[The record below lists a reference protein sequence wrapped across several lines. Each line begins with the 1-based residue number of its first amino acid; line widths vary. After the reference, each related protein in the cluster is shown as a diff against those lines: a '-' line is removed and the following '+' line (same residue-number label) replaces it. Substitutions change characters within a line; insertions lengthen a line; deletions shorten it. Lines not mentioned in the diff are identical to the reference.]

1 MSGITFEAG
10 MEELEKLVT
19 QMERGEMPLDQ
30 SIAAYSRGME
40 LIKELNAMLDAGD
53 KRILEL
59 LSANETCDISREVLS
74 E

>member
-1 MSGITFEAG
+1 MSGVTFESG
-10 MEELEKLVT
+10 MEELEKLVS

-40 LIKELNAMLDAGD
+40 LIKALSGMLDAGD

-59 LSANETCDISREVLS
+59 SSTECTDIAKEVLS

>member
-19 QMERGEMPLDQ
+19 QMERGEMPLDS

-53 KRILEL
+53 KRIL
-59 LSANETCDISREVLS
+59 
-74 E
+74 